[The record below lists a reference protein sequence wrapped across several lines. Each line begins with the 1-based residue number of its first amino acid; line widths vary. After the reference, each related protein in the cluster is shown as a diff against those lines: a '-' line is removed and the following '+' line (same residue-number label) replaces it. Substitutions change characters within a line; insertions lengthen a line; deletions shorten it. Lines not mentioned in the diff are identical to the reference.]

1 MRKDSNSRINE
12 DPLPHS
18 LSFNIKETK
27 QTTHTVSPGKA
38 RGPKI
43 EEKGIYERSLS
54 RLQDRALKIKKI
66 EQAMLKECTFSPVI
80 NASNARGKDCK
91 AEVWRRLYPDKQ
103 VIPQKSKKV
112 DSLIE
117 KKNKCRTPMSVD
129 TNSTGSSRIEKLYQ
143 DGVQKSMSRAARTDK
158 EESIIRQQ
166 RFEELNLRSCTFK
179 PTMRWTVKT
188 LSPKKKLSPLRPQD
202 NKFLALEPTPEVL
215 SVPNAQEEAFGH
227 TMETEQARTSP
238 LQIRKRAFRSPLT
251 FAVDS
256 KIEIV
261 AVSPLREPSFSDDTS
276 QSFSVSEAS
285 IESVDYGSI

>member
-1 MRKDSNSRINE
+1 MHLNSKYSVMKFPNSIYISICFLF
-12 DPLPHS
+12 DYV
-18 LSFNIKETK
+18 
-27 QTTHTVSPGKA
+27 VSSGKA
-38 RGPKI
+38 RGPKR

-91 AEVWRRLYPDKQ
+91 AEVWRRLYPEKQ
-103 VIPQKSKKV
+103 FIPQKSKNV

-129 TNSTGSSRIEKLYQ
+129 SNSTGSSRIEKLYQ
-143 DGVQKSMSRAARTDK
+143 EGVQKSMSRAGRTDK

-202 NKFLALEPTPEVL
+202 KKFLATEPTPEVL
-215 SVPNAQEEAFGH
+215 SRVPNTQEGAFGH
-227 TMETEQARTSP
+227 TLETKQARTSP
-238 LQIRKRAFRSPLT
+238 LQIRTPAFRSPLT
-251 FAVDS
+251 FPVDS

-261 AVSPLREPSFSDDTS
+261 AVSPLREPSFSDDRS